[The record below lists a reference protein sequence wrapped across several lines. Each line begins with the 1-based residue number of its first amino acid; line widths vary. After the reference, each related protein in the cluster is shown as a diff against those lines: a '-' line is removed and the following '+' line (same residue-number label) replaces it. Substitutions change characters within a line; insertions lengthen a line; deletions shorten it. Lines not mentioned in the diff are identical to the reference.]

1 MAKQLSQRQL
11 LAVRTDNL
19 SDAELQEVLDFITI
33 LESRRLPRTVGTAH
47 EDELVSLLANATE
60 NRRARQAFEWET
72 VRKQTERRAA
82 ANIGRV

>member
-33 LESRRLPRTVGTAH
+33 LESRRLPRTVATTH

-72 VRKQTERRAA
+72 VRKRAERRAA